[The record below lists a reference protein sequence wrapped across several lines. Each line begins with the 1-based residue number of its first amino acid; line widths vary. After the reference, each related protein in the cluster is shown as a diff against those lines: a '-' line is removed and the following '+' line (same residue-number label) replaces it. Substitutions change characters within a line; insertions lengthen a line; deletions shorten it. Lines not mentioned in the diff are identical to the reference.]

1 MILETI
7 EQGVEYCNRFRDPLA
22 EAEDCVLKASKHTV
36 NADNKI
42 RKRIEL
48 NRLKYW
54 VAVYE
59 VIKNQTKK

>member
-7 EQGVEYCNRFRDPLA
+7 EQGVKYCMKFRDPLA
-22 EAEDCVLKASKHTV
+22 EASDCVLKASKHTV
-36 NADNKI
+36 KADNKL
-42 RKRIEL
+42 R

-54 VAVYE
+54 VEVYE